1 MRRLLQAS
9 LLSGLLAVGC
19 LTAPWSLT
27 LPAHAD
33 LFDWETEVYIID
45 TRIIGYDGA
54 TGAYQLANGMQLDQ
68 RIERFILFEPLH
80 VGDRVRLIFDD
91 TRFLRR
97 VRVLH

>member
-1 MRRLLQAS
+1 MRRS
-9 LLSGLLAVGC
+9 LRTSCLAGLLAFGVSVTPFW
-19 LTAPWSLT
+19 LAQ
-27 LPAHAD
+27 PAYAG

-45 TRIIGYDGA
+45 TRIVGHDPA
-54 TGAYQLANGMQLDQ
+54 TGAYRLANGMQLDQ
-68 RIERFILFEPLH
+68 RVERFILVEPVR